1 MGPTPSP
8 QLPSRAVY
16 LVLFL
21 LAALDR
27 AGWGCWALLRPAGVF
42 KFLQLPRPLLPDQL
56 LLWKVLAGLALA
68 HALVFV
74 ILVYWPEDCGPVALV
89 PLLGLA
95 VGTGL
100 WLWAAGTER
109 LTLPSR
115 VPPLLL
121 AAHEAV
127 WLPPLAWFLV
137 ARHRWRRRPSL
148 PLSSPSS
155 RP

>member
-1 MGPTPSP
+1 MGPVPGP
-8 QLPSRAVY
+8 PLPGRGAHR
-16 LVLFL
+16 LLFL

-27 AGWGCWALLRPAGVF
+27 SVWGCWALLRPDAVF
-42 KFLQLPRPLLPDQL
+42 VVLQQPEAPLPDQL
-56 LLWKVLAGLALA
+56 LLWKVLGGLALA

-74 ILVYWPEDCGPVALV
+74 ILLYRPEACGPLALV

-95 VGTGL
+95 LGTGL

-115 VPPLLL
+115 LPPLLL

-127 WLPPLAWFLV
+127 WLPPLAWFLF
-137 ARHRWRRRPSL
+137 AWYRWRRRAVRT
-148 PLSSPSS
+148 LSPPSS

>member
-1 MGPTPSP
+1 MGPGPGP
-8 QLPSRAVY
+8 PLPGRPVY
-16 LVLFL
+16 RLLFL

-27 AGWGCWALLRPAGVF
+27 AAWGCWALLRPAGVF
-42 KFLQLPRPLLPDQL
+42 KFLQLPRPLPPDQL
-56 LLWKVLAGLALA
+56 LLWKVLGGLALA

-74 ILVYWPEDCGPVALV
+74 ILVYWPEDCGPLALV

-121 AAHEAV
+121 AAHDAV
-127 WLPPLAWFLV
+127 WLLPLAWFLV
-137 ARHRWRRRPSL
+137 ARHRWRRRAVFSL
-148 PLSSPSS
+148 SPPSS